1 LRDFSKSVLYFR
13 RHLFAATINL
23 SSLVTTIPMNQASES
38 FPGLDDSQS
47 KSYFCQGTTLT
58 HCCLA
63 QKLASKKS
71 GFLLFKHDG
80 LNKTLLYVRS
90 FTIPNGF

>member
-1 LRDFSKSVLYFR
+1 
-13 RHLFAATINL
+13 
-23 SSLVTTIPMNQASES
+23 MNQANES

-63 QKLASKKS
+63 QKLASKKV
-71 GFLLFKHDG
+71 GFSAF
-80 LNKTLLYVRS
+80 
-90 FTIPNGF
+90 